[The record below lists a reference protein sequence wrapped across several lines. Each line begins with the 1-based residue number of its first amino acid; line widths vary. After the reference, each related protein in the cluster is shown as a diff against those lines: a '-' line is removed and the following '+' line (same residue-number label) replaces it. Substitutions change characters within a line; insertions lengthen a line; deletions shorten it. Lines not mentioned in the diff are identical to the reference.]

1 MNTRS
6 GEMVSPQVAKLGNIE
21 GLQDSN
27 FSLPDG
33 QALLLKNEGN
43 EDVYL
48 EVTPAGMDDGTFIET
63 RLYPGWN
70 PEIIKAVKQTS
81 LSNVKLKWGY

>member
-33 QALLLKNEGN
+33 QAFLLKNEGN

-48 EVTPAGMDDGTFIET
+48 EVTPPEWTTGPSLKQGFIRVGT
-63 RLYPGWN
+63 R
-70 PEIIKAVKQTS
+70 
-81 LSNVKLKWGY
+81 KL

>member
-6 GEMVSPQVAKLGNIE
+6 GEMVSPQVAKFGNIE
-21 GLQDSN
+21 GLQDGN
-27 FSLPDG
+27 FSLADG
-33 QALLLKNEGN
+33 QAFLLKNEGT
-43 EDVYL
+43 EDVSL
-48 EVTPAGMDDGTFIET
+48 EVTPAGSEDGVFIET
-63 RLYPGWN
+63 RFETGWN

>member
-21 GLQDSN
+21 GLQEGN

-33 QALLLKNEGN
+33 QAFLLKNEGN

-63 RLYPGWN
+63 
-70 PEIIKAVKQTS
+70 
-81 LSNVKLKWGY
+81 

>member
-33 QALLLKNEGN
+33 QAFLLKNEGN

-63 RLYPGWN
+63 RLYPQADAQGRCVGVCIW
-70 PEIIKAVKQTS
+70 KQM
-81 LSNVKLKWGY
+81 V

>member
-33 QALLLKNEGN
+33 QAFLLKNEGN

-48 EVTPAGMDDGTFIET
+48 EVTPAGMDDGTLLKQGFIRVGT
-63 RLYPGWN
+63 R
-70 PEIIKAVKQTS
+70 
-81 LSNVKLKWGY
+81 KL

>member
-33 QALLLKNEGN
+33 QAFLLKNEGN

-48 EVTPAGMDDGTFIET
+48 EVTPAGMDDGTFIENKA
-63 RLYPGWN
+63 LSGLEPGN
-70 PEIIKAVKQTS
+70 YKGSEANFIVKCQT
-81 LSNVKLKWGY
+81 

>member
-33 QALLLKNEGN
+33 QAFLLKNEGN

-48 EVTPAGMDDGTFIET
+48 EVPTF
-63 RLYPGWN
+63 
-70 PEIIKAVKQTS
+70 V
-81 LSNVKLKWGY
+81 